1 MIEALRAESGSV
13 DLSVIAPCFNEEG
26 NVETLIDRTI
36 DALEDRGVSFEV
48 VLVDDAS
55 QDNTYALASARAR
68 GDDRIVVL
76 RHGSNRGMFAAWR
89 TGLDAARGT
98 YSVLIDADLQN
109 PPEAIPQLL
118 ETLEESGAD
127 VIQGVR
133 SNIEWEDGVRY
144 RASRGLNWILN
155 KAFNDSASDNKSGF
169 LLARTEV
176 LDRILAFK
184 RRYFFPQT
192 FVRVAARARGYSVV
206 EQETLFL
213 PRRAGVSFLDSRP
226 ELLTYGQVILDVLR
240 ARKEFDTRKPDHL
253 VTPST
258 QQKLESGAFEE
269 SNGSRATENDG
280 SEELER
286 SPGLSFYFL
295 TLPAHGWLLRPGTR
309 HVYDWLQQTQ
319 WQPPE
324 TLQALQSDRL
334 RRLVA
339 HAYAN
344 VPYYRRMMDDL
355 GILPTDV
362 NSVNDLKALSFLSK
376 DDVRENLYF
385 KLIAE
390 NHSKRDMHRIAT
402 SGSTGQPFVTYAD
415 REQLEIRFAST
426 IRSLEWTGWRFRE
439 PQVRLWHQTIGLSR
453 SQEIREKLD
462 ARLMNRTFIPAFELT
477 EEGLAQLV
485 RKLNQRRPVLIDGYA
500 ESLNYLSLYLQSGNS
515 LDFTPRAVM
524 SSAQMLTSQTRETIE
539 AELGTKVFDK
549 YGAREFSGIA
559 YECGHGGPSNY
570 HVLDESYI
578 VELLVDGRP
587 AEPGETGEVVITD
600 LNNYSVPLIRYRIG
614 DLAVATENTPC
625 PCGRG
630 LSRIGQIQGRTQA
643 LVHCAN
649 GRWLPGTFF
658 AHFFKEYEELVQSF
672 QVRQSEKDAFT
683 LLIVKGPHWT
693 SGAWADCLKDLEDF
707 VGPTKVD
714 TEFVDEIPLLAT
726 GKRTPVVSEVRV
738 DFQHL

>member
-1 MIEALRAESGSV
+1 MLPTDSGKV
-13 DLSVIAPCFNEEG
+13 NLSVIAPCFNEEG
-26 NVETLIDRTI
+26 NVETLIDRSI
-36 DALEDRGVSFEV
+36 DALEDRGVTFEV

-55 QDNTYALASARAR
+55 QDKTYSLASAKAAK
-68 GDDRIVVL
+68 DDRIIVL
-76 RHGSNRGMFAAWR
+76 RHGSNQGMFAAWR

-98 YSVLIDADLQN
+98 FSVLIDADLQN

-118 ETLEESGAD
+118 GRLRESGAD
-127 VIQGVR
+127 VVQGVR
-133 SNIEWEDGVRY
+133 SNIEWEDGLRY
-144 RASRGLNWILN
+144 RASRGLNWVLN
-155 KAFNDSASDNKSGF
+155 RAFSDSALDNKSGF
-169 LLARTEV
+169 LLARTEA
-176 LDRILAFK
+176 LKQILTFQ
-184 RRYFFPQT
+184 RGYFFPQT
-192 FVRVAARARGYSVV
+192 FVRVAARAKGYSMV
-206 EQETLFL
+206 EHETLFL
-213 PRRAGVSFLDSRP
+213 PRRSGVSFLDSRP
-226 ELLTYGQVILDVLR
+226 ELLTYGQVLLDVLR

-258 QQKLESGAFEE
+258 QQELESGPTDEL
-269 SNGSRATENDG
+269 NGHEALETDR
-280 SEELER
+280 SEYLER
-286 SPGLSFYFL
+286 GLGLSFYFL

-319 WQPPE
+319 WQSPE
-324 TLQALQSDRL
+324 ALRALQSDRL
-334 RRLVA
+334 RRLVT

-344 VPYYRRMMDDL
+344 VPYYRGTMDEFGIQPTDIQSVDDL
-355 GILPTDV
+355 KDLP
-362 NSVNDLKALSFLSK
+362 FLSK

-453 SQEIREKLD
+453 TQELREKLD
-462 ARLMNRTFIPAFELT
+462 ARLMNRTFIPAFELS
-477 EEGLAQLV
+477 EEGLEKLV

-500 ESLNYLSLYLQSGNS
+500 ESLNYLGLYLQSGKS

-524 SSAQMLTSQTRETIE
+524 SSAQMLTRQTRETIE
-539 AELGTKVFDK
+539 EELGTRVFDK

-559 YECGHGGPSNY
+559 YECGHGGPGNY

-578 VELLVDGRP
+578 VELLVDGRS
-587 AEPGETGEVVITD
+587 AKPGETGEVVITD

-672 QVRQSEKDAFT
+672 QVKQAQEGAFT
-683 LLIVKGPHWT
+683 LLIVKGSHWT
-693 SGAWADCLKDLEDF
+693 TAAWSECLRELGEF
-707 VGPTKVD
+707 IGSTRVE

-738 DFQHL
+738 DFQQL